1 MRVRPCNRPITY
13 LVATVVALAAPAILP
28 LAAQGRPDA
37 GTLMSPAEAHRKA
50 LAGEIVFVDVRTPE
64 EWRETGVPASALPIT
79 MHQDAP
85 KLLAALAQATG
96 GDKSKALALICR
108 TGNRTSFLQAELK
121 KAGYTQV
128 INVAEGV
135 VGGPFGKG
143 WLKTGLPVKRP

>member
-1 MRVRPCNRPITY
+1 MR
-13 LVATVVALAAPAILP
+13 AIL
-28 LAAQGRPDA
+28 LAFALSLAVLSPTFAQGRPDP

-50 LAGEIVFVDVRTPE
+50 VAGEIVFVDIRTPE
-64 EWRETGVPASALPIT
+64 EWRETGIPASATPIT

-85 KLLAALAQATG
+85 KLLAALEQATG
-96 GDKSKALALICR
+96 GDKSKPLALICR

-121 KAGYTQV
+121 KAGYSQV

-143 WLKTGLPVKRP
+143 WLKSGLPVKRP